1 MSTLR
6 ICGVAVNQTPLDWK
20 ANAANITEGIQIA
33 QQNNFELVCFPELSI
48 TGYGCQDLFLSS
60 WLIEKALEEL
70 LALLPLV
77 KDLYVVV
84 GLPVAFE
91 SKLYNC
97 AALLN
102 NGKIIGI
109 TPKQHLARDGVHYE
123 PRWFDAWPANKQS
136 EIRVGNDVV
145 PFGDYIYEVKGL
157 RVAFEICEDAWR
169 ENRPAHQFVK
179 KGVDLIMNPSAS
191 HFAMG
196 KTLERENLVISSSSL
211 FDCTYLYSNLLGN
224 EAGRMI
230 YDGEILIARKGRL
243 LKRNKWL
250 SFKDINVAGVSLQNK
265 NSTDESR
272 PDDYVRDKNEEF
284 VKAVSLALFDY
295 LRKSGSKGFVLSL
308 SGGADSACC
317 AILVREM
324 VSRGIEE
331 LGKDI
336 FLSKIKRPDLAG
348 SDQTHIMNG
357 LLSCVY
363 QATRNSTDETF
374 TSARDLAHELGAE
387 FMHWNIDS
395 EVDSTVKKVEEAL
408 GEKLSWEKDD
418 ITLQNIQAR
427 VRSPFVWMLANK
439 KNALLITTSNRSEGD
454 VGYATMDGDTS
465 GSIAPI
471 AGVDKHFIREW
482 LKWAENTLGYKGL
495 GKINQLTPTAE
506 LRPRSK
512 KQSDEDDLM
521 PYNILVKIE
530 RLAIE
535 KRLSPLE
542 VFENLK
548 KEKNGDPGLLKE
560 YIIRFFR
567 LWSKNQWKRE
577 RIAPSFHL
585 DSFNIDPKTWARYP
599 ILCHGFEDEIAALN
613 RI

>member
-1 MSTLR
+1 MTTLS
-6 ICGVAVNQTPLDWK
+6 ICGASINQTPLDWK
-20 ANAANITEGIQIA
+20 KNAGNILEGIYHA
-33 QQNNFELVCFPELSI
+33 QQNNFDLVCFPELSI
-48 TGYGCQDLFLSS
+48 TGYGCQDLFLSP
-60 WLIEKALEEL
+60 WLVEKALEEL
-70 LALLPLV
+70 LALLPHV
-77 KDLYVVV
+77 KDLFVVV

-91 SKLYNC
+91 NKLYNC

-123 PRWFDAWPANKQS
+123 TRWFEAWPANKQS
-136 EIRVGNDVV
+136 EIRVENKTI

-157 RVAFEICEDAWR
+157 KVAFEICEDAWR
-169 ENRPAHQFVK
+169 ETRPAHNFVK
-179 KGVDLIMNPSAS
+179 KGIDLIMNPSAS

-196 KTLERENLVISSSSL
+196 KTLERENLVISSSSS
-211 FDCTYLYSNLLGN
+211 FNCTYLYCNLLGN

-230 YDGEILIARKGRL
+230 YDGEILIARKGKL
-243 LKRNKWL
+243 LKRNNWL
-250 SFKDINVAGVSLQNK
+250 SFKDINVKGVTIQHGDT
-265 NSTDESR
+265 TDESR
-272 PDDYVRDKNEEF
+272 PDDYTRDKNEEF

-317 AILVREM
+317 AVLVSEM

-331 LGKDI
+331 LGKDT
-336 FLSKIKRPDLAG
+336 FLTKIKRPDLAG
-348 SDQTHIMNG
+348 LDQSQIMKG
-357 LLSCVY
+357 LLCCVY
-363 QATRNSTDETF
+363 QATINSTDETF
-374 TSARDLAHELGAE
+374 SSARELAHELGAE
-387 FMHWNIDS
+387 FLHWNIDE
-395 EVDSTVKKVEEAL
+395 EVDGTVEKVEAAL

-427 VRSPFVWMLANK
+427 MRSPFVWMLANK

-471 AGVDKHFIREW
+471 AGVDKHFVREW
-482 LKWAENTLGYKGL
+482 LRWAENTLGYSSL
-495 GKINQLTPTAE
+495 VKINRLTPTAE
-506 LRPRSK
+506 LRPPSK
-512 KQSDEDDLM
+512 HQSDEDDLM
-521 PYNILVKIE
+521 PYELMVKIE

-542 VFENLK
+542 VFKNMEAEKTGDPVLLK
-548 KEKNGDPGLLKE
+548 K
-560 YIIRFFR
+560 YVIRFFR

-599 ILCHGFEDEIAALN
+599 ILCHGFEDEIEALN